1 MPISGT
7 EGSLPLVSFAYS
19 DLMVG
24 IPKVDFREHGRASKA
39 IEKLINKRQGVSVL
53 NGDGI

>member
-19 DLMVG
+19 DPIVG
-24 IPKVDFREHGRASKA
+24 IPKVDFREYGGASKA
-39 IEKLINKRQGVSVL
+39 IEKFVN
-53 NGDGI
+53 